1 MPPPL
6 LFDLDDVDLGHVE
19 LTRGQIYDLL
29 PHRREFMLLGGVCLL
44 DRANRRLVAFADVN
58 SGDWWVPGHIPERTL
73 LPGALMLEMAG
84 QASAIA
90 ARRLADL
97 EGFMGFG
104 GVDDCK
110 FRETVVPPARLYL
123 LCQGD
128 EYRPRRIVSRTQ
140 GVLNGRLVFEAKIT
154 GVPIR

>member
-6 LFDLDDVDLGHVE
+6 LFSLDGLDVGRVE

-29 PHRREFMLLGGVCLL
+29 PHRHEFMLLGGVCMM
-44 DRANRRLVAFADVN
+44 DRANKRLVAFADV
-58 SGDWWVPGHIPERTL
+58 GMDDWWVRGHIPQRTL
-73 LPGALMLEMAG
+73 LPGALILEMAG

-90 ARRLADL
+90 ARKLADL
-97 EGFMGFG
+97 DGFMGFG

-110 FRETVVPPARLYL
+110 FRETVVPPARLFL
-123 LCQGD
+123 LCQGE
-128 EYRPRRIVSRTQ
+128 EYRPRRIVSSTQ
-140 GVLNGRLVFEAKIT
+140 GVMDGRIVFEAKII